1 MLKYKTRKVSPSL
14 QRRAAGVPP
23 LLHPPPPTAEHD
35 AGLPGEPAD
44 VGSDAAVGGRIPSL
58 AAHLRPL
65 PRQRRYAPKTLPE
78 DGRCRGALSTLV
90 CVFPPPGSE
99 NRLRELCKELLG
111 PVHKSAATAWEP
123 STLVEKLVPPTQPL
137 VSLDLKH

>member
-1 MLKYKTRKVSPSL
+1 MTLAFLENQLTSALTLQSAAEYRHWLLIYARFLVSEGTP
-14 QRRAAGVPP
+14 QRRS
-23 LLHPPPPTAEHD
+23 LRTL
-35 AGLPGEPAD
+35 
-44 VGSDAAVGGRIPSL
+44 AVEERFQ
-58 AAHLRPL
+58 HV
-65 PRQRRYAPKTLPE
+65 
-78 DGRCRGALSTLV
+78 CV